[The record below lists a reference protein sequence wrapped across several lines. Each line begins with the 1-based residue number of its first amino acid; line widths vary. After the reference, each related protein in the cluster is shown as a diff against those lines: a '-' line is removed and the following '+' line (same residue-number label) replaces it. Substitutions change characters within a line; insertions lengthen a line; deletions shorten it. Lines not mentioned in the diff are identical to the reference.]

1 MKQRFIFLLLM
12 FSFINNAI
20 SQEVLLDIMGEELE
34 REMQSLQ
41 KAEFPPYFIDYRV
54 DDVSDITV
62 SASFGSLTQSHNDRS
77 RVLTTNVKVGDY
89 TLDNTHEVAAT
100 GYGYNGNGFANIN
113 AILPLDDNA
122 LAVKQTLW
130 RATTTE
136 YENAIE
142 AYKIVKNN
150 TQVEGDGKKEVDDF
164 SREVPVVHIEPS
176 MPAISELIDQ
186 EKWEQKVKN
195 VSAYFLNNPHLSTGS
210 VSLSFSKEKKY
221 YINTEGTKIVQN
233 MTYAHMNISASILAE
248 DGDILPLYKSYFA
261 FLPSDLPN
269 EDSLISDVKLMVEKL
284 IKLREAPLAEPYSGP
299 AILDAR
305 SAGVFFHEIFGHRIE
320 GHRLKSEMDGQTF
333 LSKVDAQVLD
343 KSLTVISDPSLTQY
357 GNRDLI
363 GTYKY
368 DDEGVEGQ
376 KVVVVENGILR
387 NFLMSRSP
395 LEKFIRSNGHGRAS
409 AGLNVVSR
417 QSNLI
422 IESNKP
428 LSATNLRKKLIK
440 ECKKQ
445 GKEYGYLFSDVIG
458 GFTNT
463 DRFSANVFNVMPTE
477 VYRVYVD
484 GRPDQLVRGVDL
496 IGTPLTMFAEIK
508 AAGEQKEIFTGI
520 CGAESGNV
528 PVSAIAPA
536 LYVRRIET
544 QKKMKQNAKPSLLS
558 RPGGSSPSITK

>member
-1 MKQRFIFLLLM
+1 MYLILM

-20 SQEVLLDIMGEELE
+20 GQEVLLEIMEEELN
-34 REMQSLQ
+34 REMESLQ

-54 DDVSDITV
+54 DDVSDVTI
-62 SASFGSLTQSHNDRS
+62 SASFGSLTQSNEERS
-77 RVLTTNVKVGDY
+77 RILTTNVKVGDY
-89 TLDNTHEVAAT
+89 KLDNSHEVSST
-100 GYGYNGNGFANIN
+100 GYGYNGNGFGNIN
-113 AILPLDDNA
+113 AILPLDDNP
-122 LAVKQTLW
+122 LAIKQTLW
-130 RATTTE
+130 RSTTTE
-136 YENAIE
+136 YENATE

-150 TQVEGDGKKEVDDF
+150 LPAEKENHTEIADF
-164 SREVPVVHIEPS
+164 STEEPVVFID
-176 MPAISELIDQ
+176 PALPGVSELIDQ
-186 EKWEQKVKN
+186 NKWEQKAKHI
-195 VSAYFLNNPHLSTGS
+195 SAYFLNNPHLAAGS
-210 VSLSFSKEKKY
+210 VSLSFSRERKY
-221 YINTEGTKIVQN
+221 YINTEGSKVVQN
-233 MTYAHMNISASILAE
+233 MTYAYLNISASILAE

-261 FLPSDLPN
+261 FLPSDLPH
-269 EDSLISDVKLMVEKL
+269 EDSLVADVKLMVDKL
-284 IKLREAPLAEPYSGP
+284 MKLRVAPLAEPYSGP

-333 LSKVDAQVLD
+333 LNKVGGQVLD
-343 KSLTVISDPSLTQY
+343 KSLTVISDPSLTRY
-357 GNRDLI
+357 GSQDLI
-363 GTYKY
+363 GTYKF
-368 DDEGVEGQ
+368 DDEGVRGQ
-376 KVVVVENGILR
+376 RVTVVENGILR

-395 LEKFIRSNGHGRAS
+395 LEKFPASNGHGRAS

-428 LSATNLRKKLIK
+428 LSSANLRKKLIK

-484 GRPDQLVRGVDL
+484 GRPDELVRGVDL

-508 AAGEQKEIFTGI
+508 AAGGQKEIFTGI
-520 CGAESGNV
+520 CGAESGSV

-544 QKKMKQNAKPSLLS
+544 QKKIKQNAKPSLLS
-558 RPGGSSPSITK
+558 RPGGSTTSFNK